1 MMFIATSKQS
11 GMLHAYKRGVLR
23 ELGLP
28 ALFGAAV
35 LFFSAAMLL
44 GVNISAM
51 RGNLAW
57 IEHTQKI
64 LLEISVAEAGVV
76 GDELT
81 VRSYAL
87 TGDPRFL
94 VYQRTERQK
103 LTRAGAQLESLAAL
117 EPGGAE
123 RMRKIHAYVVRH
135 MALYASI
142 TGLGPDKA
150 SIVGGVINDDSKRA
164 IMFTLRGALV
174 SYRADEMRI
183 LGERQHNLTQ
193 QLSQAFVLAIGIIFA
208 AFVLGGIGLLISQF
222 QIPARH

>member
-1 MMFIATSKQS
+1 MTFNATSIQS
-11 GMLHAYKRGVLR
+11 GALHAYKRGVLR

-94 VYQRTERQK
+94 RYQITERSK
-103 LTRAGAQLESLAAL
+103 LAKSVARLESLSAA

-123 RMRKIHAYVVRH
+123 RMRKIHGYVLEH

-142 TGLGPDKA
+142 TGMGPDKA
-150 SIVGGVINDDSKRA
+150 SIVSKVINDNSKRK
-164 IMFTLRGALV
+164 IMFTLRGALA
-174 SYRADEMRI
+174 SYRADEVRI
-183 LGERQHNLTQ
+183 LGERQHSLTQ
-193 QLSQAFVLAIGIIFA
+193 QLSRAFLLAMGIIVA
-208 AFVLGGIGLLISQF
+208 AFVLGGVGLFVS
-222 QIPARH
+222 RMGRS

>member
-1 MMFIATSKQS
+1 MSSISTWKQPS
-11 GMLHAYKRGVLR
+11 ALQEYKRRILR

-35 LFFSAAMLL
+35 LFFSATMLL
-44 GVNISAM
+44 GANISAM

-57 IEHTQKI
+57 IQHTQTI

-94 VYQRTERQK
+94 KYQINERSK
-103 LTRAGAQLESLAAL
+103 LAKSVARLESLSATD
-117 EPGGAE
+117 PGGAE
-123 RMRKIHAYVVRH
+123 RMRKIHGYVLEH

-142 TGLGPDKA
+142 TGMGPDKA
-150 SIVGGVINDDSKRA
+150 SIVGAVINDNSKRK
-164 IMFTLRGALV
+164 IMFTLRGALA

-183 LGERQHNLTQ
+183 LGEHEQLLTA
-193 QLSQAFVLAIGIIFA
+193 QLSRAFLLAMGIIVV
-208 AFVLGGIGLLISQF
+208 AFVLGGVGLFIS
-222 QIPARH
+222 RMGRS